1 MSGKEASSRENRGF
15 TGVEVRS
22 FHYDAGLITVKM
34 ASFVEDG
41 ISSDEKPAFPAKND
55 GILCVNHALFADDS
69 VLKSGKVGLSI
80 DD

>member
-15 TGVEVRS
+15 TGVKARS
-22 FHYDAGLITVKM
+22 LLCNVGLSSVKM

-41 ISSDEKPAFPAKND
+41 ISSGEKPAFPAKND

-69 VLKSGKVGLSI
+69 VLKSGKVGLSA